1 VTVYLSVVYPADT
14 GVNTPLLVIVATEVV
29 VLLHVPPVPEVL
41 YVAVPEVLQILAVPL
56 IVPADKGAST
66 VTDLIAEPCIPQLF
80 VMVYIIVS
88 IPAATPV
95 TIPVLLT
102 VAMAVLVLLQV
113 PPVVALESVTV
124 VP

>member
-1 VTVYLSVVYPADT
+1 
-14 GVNTPLLVIVATEVV
+14 
-29 VLLHVPPVPEVL
+29 
-41 YVAVPEVLQILAVPL
+41 
-56 IVPADKGAST
+56 VPADKGAST